1 MAVASVFQIKLPLHS
16 IYSRKPIPGAPF
28 AAMSYATKWRGGPFD
43 WPSHGRGK
51 ESKVVQNM
59 RYPSALV
66 LMHRCIVVSLPE
78 GVGAEDG
85 EVLGV
90 A

>member
-1 MAVASVFQIKLPLHS
+1 M
-16 IYSRKPIPGAPF
+16 
-28 AAMSYATKWRGGPFD
+28 WRGGLFD
-43 WPSHGRGK
+43 WSSHGRGK

-59 RYPSALV
+59 RYVSAMMLTRHIV
-66 LMHRCIVVSLPE
+66 AVMHSE
-78 GVGAEDG
+78 GVGAGIG

>member
-1 MAVASVFQIKLPLHS
+1 MCVHFTIPLHS
-16 IYSRKPIPGAPF
+16 TYSQNTFHGALF
-28 AAMSYATKWRGGPFD
+28 APHPSATSWQGGLID
-43 WPSHGRGK
+43 WSSHGRGK
-51 ESKVVQNM
+51 ESNVVQNM
-59 RYPSALV
+59 RYVSAMMLTR
-66 LMHRCIVVSLPE
+66 HIVAVIHSE

>member
-1 MAVASVFQIKLPLHS
+1 MPIS
-16 IYSRKPIPGAPF
+16 IYHFIQHILKIRSSARYLLQVHLPQC
-28 AAMSYATKWRGGPFD
+28 WRGGLFD

-59 RYPSALV
+59 RYLSAIV
-66 LMHRCIVVSLPE
+66 LARRVVAVIHSE
-78 GVGAEDG
+78 GVGAEDD

>member
-1 MAVASVFQIKLPLHS
+1 VLIAQYHFIKHTFKNVFSARHLLPC
-16 IYSRKPIPGAPF
+16 F
-28 AAMSYATKWRGGPFD
+28 YATKWRGGLIG
-43 WPSHGRGK
+43 WSLHGRGK

-59 RYPSALV
+59 RYSSAIV
-66 LMHRCIVVSLPE
+66 LTRRYIAVSLPE

>member
-1 MAVASVFQIKLPLHS
+1 MPQD
-16 IYSRKPIPGAPF
+16 G
-28 AAMSYATKWRGGPFD
+28 RGGLID
-43 WPSHGRGK
+43 WSSHGRGK
-51 ESKVVQNM
+51 ESNVVQNM
-59 RYPSALV
+59 RYPSANV
-66 LMHRCIVVSLPE
+66 LTRRCIAVNLPE

>member
-51 ESKVVQNM
+51 ESNVVQNM
-59 RYPSALV
+59 RYVSVIV
-66 LMHRCIVVSLPE
+66 LTRRVVAVIHSE
-78 GVGAEDG
+78 GVGAGNG

>member
-1 MAVASVFQIKLPLHS
+1 M
-16 IYSRKPIPGAPF
+16 
-28 AAMSYATKWRGGPFD
+28 
-43 WPSHGRGK
+43 
-51 ESKVVQNM
+51 VQNM
-59 RYPSALV
+59 RYVSAMRLA
-66 LMHRCIVVSLPE
+66 RRVVAVVHLE